1 MIIFLLILIIIELA
15 FICSVFVLS
24 IVIPQQEAKRI
35 EELRKMREEWEK
47 ATK

>member
-1 MIIFLLILIIIELA
+1 MVIFLLILIIIELA
-15 FICSVFVLS
+15 FISSLFVIS
-24 IVIPQQEAKRI
+24 IVLPQQEKKRL